1 MKTPW
6 PDQDALQAYKQ
17 ATGDNPWARIR
28 DAGERKDIV
37 EEMRKVADAKT
48 IKEAVGLI
56 EWWFNGEEETLDTVK
71 KVRKAYKEWK
81 KSHG

>member
-37 EEMRKVADAKT
+37 EEIQPDPSQFFGQQENGCAAAPAD
-48 IKEAVGLI
+48 EAAG
-56 EWWFNGEEETLDTVK
+56 
-71 KVRKAYKEWK
+71 AP
-81 KSHG
+81 S